1 MAANYKLIALQI
13 GDLIKYRCTEK
24 EINRAAQSVFNFNV
38 RQIHL
43 SESVSSLRA
52 KTFANWV
59 LTLALEKIELT
70 EKNSKL
76 QHFIEIL
83 LPTEL
88 KDDANKLLVQANI
101 LEDNKDFDGRN
112 FHNLI
117 VQHAKPLFRNGHF
130 FHAVFEAAKVYNK
143 YVQQKSHS
151 PRDGQD
157 LMMNVLSLQGCLK
170 VNTGQTDTDKNVQEG
185 IKFLSAGLMQ
195 AMRNPTAHEPAID
208 WPISK
213 QDCLDMLSFISY
225 LFRQIDKSIKYENK

>member
-1 MAANYKLIALQI
+1 MAANYKLIALQV
-13 GDLIKYRCTEK
+13 GDLIKYHCTEK

-38 RQIHL
+38 KHIHI

-59 LTLALEKIELT
+59 LTLALEKIELAD
-70 EKNSKL
+70 KNSKL

-83 LPTEL
+83 LPAEL

-101 LEDNKDFDGRN
+101 LEDNKDFDSRN
-112 FHNLI
+112 YHNLI
-117 VQHAKPLFRNGHF
+117 IQHAKPLFQNGHF

-151 PRDGQD
+151 LRDGQD

-170 VNTGQTDTDKNVQEG
+170 VNTGQTGTDKNVQEG

-213 QDCLDMLSFISY
+213 QDCLDMLSFVSY
-225 LFRQIDKSIKYENK
+225 LFRQIDNSIKYENK